1 MLRAIFSMLLAM
13 TLSFP
18 SVSDAKY
25 NSSGYKGGS
34 SYKGS
39 SYRQRSS
46 SSGTSLVGAAL
57 MGAAAGAVVTSVMSN
72 NDAPTPPTPPKEEL
86 PSITYNA
93 STNSYV
99 RVAKCKM
106 DIPMYMCDDPVR
118 WAGYIVK
125 VKPGE
130 KYRLI
135 DLTVFPAGNLPYY
148 HGAVMIRYQA
158 VKQ

>member
-25 NSSGYKGGS
+25 NSGGYKGGS
-34 SYKGS
+34 SYK
-39 SYRQRSS
+39 S
-46 SSGTSLVGAAL
+46 SSGTTMLGAAL
-57 MGAAAGAVVTSVMSN
+57 MGAAAGAVVTSVMN
-72 NDAPTPPTPPKEEL
+72 NNVAPTPPTPPKEEL
-86 PSITYNA
+86 PSITYTA

-99 RVAKCKM
+99 RVAKCKT

-135 DLTVFPAGNLPYY
+135 DLTVFPAGDLPYY